1 MTLWAFLVAHLWQ
14 STLFAFVAGLA
25 TFAFRNNRA
34 AVRHALWMAASV
46 KFLVP
51 FAVLTALGQALSPAQ
66 PLRIEREVFVIDISP
81 AAPSQAPPSWLAPG
95 PHAGEP
101 VSWLPTAAIVWLG
114 GTTLLVA
121 LSWRRWRQ
129 VAAIARAGRRVT
141 EGVEFDTLRC
151 LEQASGI
158 SRPIALVACP
168 TSIEPGVF
176 GLRRP
181 MHLWP
186 DIIGGQFDGEAV
198 AAILAHEVAH
208 VRRADNLTAAVH
220 TLVQALFWF
229 HPIVWLIGAR
239 LMDERERACDE
250 AVLTTVAEPQRYAE
264 TIVKACRVFVESP
277 LACMSGVT
285 GSSLVR
291 RIEHIMSHH
300 MLQPLSPGKRFALT
314 VVAAAAVAAPV
325 VAGAASG
332 TPRRVSA
339 ELIARQTGAAS
350 VSQAARFEVTSVK
363 PNQSGNAKAGI
374 QTLPNGRFVAEN
386 FTLRGLITYAYRLQP
401 AQLEGG
407 PNWLDSARFDI
418 VAKGD
423 PESTTQFDAD
433 RRNVPSRAQAMLQS
447 LLAERFKLETRVEAR
462 ELPIYALVR
471 GRADRK
477 LGPALRPS
485 TADCGDPSALRNAP
499 TVSERPMC
507 GIRMGG
513 GAGTIVAG
521 GASMSQVANTL
532 TIWVG
537 RIVVDRTE
545 LAGAYDFTLT
555 WTPDQLPQGFDK
567 KVAAGGIAP
576 ADPNGPSIF
585 TAIQE
590 QLGLKLDSRK
600 GPVDV
605 LIITRAERPTEN

>member
-1 MTLWAFLVAHLWQ
+1 MTL
-14 STLFAFVAGLA
+14 
-25 TFAFRNNRA
+25 
-34 AVRHALWMAASV
+34 
-46 KFLVP
+46 
-51 FAVLTALGQALSPAQ
+51 
-66 PLRIEREVFVIDISP
+66 
-81 AAPSQAPPSWLAPG
+81 
-95 PHAGEP
+95 
-101 VSWLPTAAIVWLG
+101 
-114 GTTLLVA
+114 TTP
-121 LSWRRWRQ
+121 R
-129 VAAIARAGRRVT
+129 
-141 EGVEFDTLRC
+141 
-151 LEQASGI
+151 
-158 SRPIALVACP
+158 
-168 TSIEPGVF
+168 
-176 GLRRP
+176 
-181 MHLWP
+181 
-186 DIIGGQFDGEAV
+186 
-198 AAILAHEVAH
+198 
-208 VRRADNLTAAVH
+208 
-220 TLVQALFWF
+220 
-229 HPIVWLIGAR
+229 
-239 LMDERERACDE
+239 
-250 AVLTTVAEPQRYAE
+250 
-264 TIVKACRVFVESP
+264 
-277 LACMSGVT
+277 
-285 GSSLVR
+285 
-291 RIEHIMSHH
+291 
-300 MLQPLSPGKRFALT
+300 KRFAFA
-314 VVAAAAVAAPV
+314 VASATLAAAPV
-325 VAGAASG
+325 VAGAGSG

-339 ELIARQTGAAS
+339 EVIALQTAAS
-350 VSQAARFEVTSVK
+350 GAQAARFEVASVK

-386 FTLRGLITYAYRLQP
+386 VTLRGLITYAYRLQP

-471 GRADRK
+471 ARPDRK
-477 LGPALRPS
+477 LGPSLRPS

-532 TIWVG
+532 TVWVG